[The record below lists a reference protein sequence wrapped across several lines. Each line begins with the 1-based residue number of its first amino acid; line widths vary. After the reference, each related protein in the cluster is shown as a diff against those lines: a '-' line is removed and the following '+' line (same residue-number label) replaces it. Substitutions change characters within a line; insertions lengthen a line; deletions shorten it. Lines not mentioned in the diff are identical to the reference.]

1 MSFSIHYNNIYIEI
15 QNTSSQH
22 TKQENVGHNV
32 GGGYPPPNELYV
44 NITDVITWYTI
55 SNFVLMMLSRN
66 V

>member
-1 MSFSIHYNNIYIEI
+1 MSFSIQYNNIYIEI

-44 NITDVITWYTI
+44 NITDVIHGI
-55 SNFVLMMLSRN
+55 P
-66 V
+66 